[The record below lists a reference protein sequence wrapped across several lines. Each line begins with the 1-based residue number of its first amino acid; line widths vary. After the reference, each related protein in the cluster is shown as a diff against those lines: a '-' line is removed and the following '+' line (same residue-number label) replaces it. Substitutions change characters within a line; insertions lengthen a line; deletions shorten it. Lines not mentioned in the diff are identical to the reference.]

1 MSKKRMI
8 TRLLSVAT
16 AVTVGLSFCACGATP
31 EEPKENR
38 REEAEQKDTEKERKD
53 AEKASISLE
62 GEYKPASFEQRDV
75 NSDTIRWMC
84 SAYAIYSAYNDKSL
98 EVVGGL
104 AGDDREWYREEVK
117 EALAGGWGIYD
128 RKDVEDTLED
138 LLEEGHRKQ
147 YKEAV
152 SELKKAEI
160 LELSSG
166 EAMVEIAGYDSL
178 SEEEVCKYQTAYE
191 AYQKYGENGIDG
203 WDYCRALQ
211 ILGDCYQAEYINL
224 EECLDL
230 SLPIAQELQ
239 KTYENWDGVAESY
252 LYGYSFW
259 KGERTDDYDSQK
271 RWEVYEELKNMESGP
286 YTVPYDTKL
295 ENTWKDGAKAKE
307 KEDKVAVENA
317 PSILDYLDEES
328 QTHFDEVRA
337 MLDSLNIP
345 YVIDTNM
352 VRGLDYYNHTIF
364 EFITNIDKSELTIC
378 AGGRYDS
385 LVEYFGGPE
394 TAGFGFGLGLER
406 LLLVLDKQ
414 GIKLPVE
421 ESLDVYIAVLGSGA
435 NGKALELVQSIR
447 YQGFK
452 AERDYLGRKIKA
464 QFKSADTFKA
474 KTVITLGES
483 EVESGVVKVKNNATR
498 EEVTVSFE
506 ELTTNFATVLKQLEK

>member
-307 KEDKVAVENA
+307 KEDKDDAKAGYVSVKAGELGEVKVRLPEDYVWQEDFDSSTGMVLFEKENPEGGVDLSVSYKLRSKEEFPDMVEMEEESALSKEKTRRESAEGKGVFESSGIQMKKVGDLDVSYIMFYDNLDDTSIHEIDYYAWA
-317 PSILDYLDEES
+317 PIGDSYLLLAEVSHADNKAKELMIDKEGLILDTVFAD
-328 QTHFDEVRA
+328 
-337 MLDSLNIP
+337 
-345 YVIDTNM
+345 
-352 VRGLDYYNHTIF
+352 
-364 EFITNIDKSELTIC
+364 
-378 AGGRYDS
+378 
-385 LVEYFGGPE
+385 
-394 TAGFGFGLGLER
+394 
-406 LLLVLDKQ
+406 
-414 GIKLPVE
+414 IK
-421 ESLDVYIAVLGSGA
+421 Y
-435 NGKALELVQSIR
+435 
-447 YQGFK
+447 
-452 AERDYLGRKIKA
+452 
-464 QFKSADTFKA
+464 
-474 KTVITLGES
+474 
-483 EVESGVVKVKNNATR
+483 
-498 EEVTVSFE
+498 
-506 ELTTNFATVLKQLEK
+506 

>member
-62 GEYKPASFEQRDV
+62 GEYKPASFEQRDI

-128 RKDVEDTLED
+128 WKDVEDTLED

-307 KEDKVAVENA
+307 KEDKDDAKAGYVSVKAGELGEVKVRLPEDYVWQEDFDSSTGMVLFEKENPEGGVDLSVSYKLRSKEEFPDMVEMEEESALSKEKTRRESAEGKGVFESSGIQTKKVGDLDVSYIMFYDNLDDTSIHEIDYYAWA
-317 PSILDYLDEES
+317 PIGDSYLLLAEVSHADNKAKELMIDKEGLILDTVFAD
-328 QTHFDEVRA
+328 
-337 MLDSLNIP
+337 
-345 YVIDTNM
+345 
-352 VRGLDYYNHTIF
+352 
-364 EFITNIDKSELTIC
+364 
-378 AGGRYDS
+378 
-385 LVEYFGGPE
+385 
-394 TAGFGFGLGLER
+394 
-406 LLLVLDKQ
+406 
-414 GIKLPVE
+414 IK
-421 ESLDVYIAVLGSGA
+421 Y
-435 NGKALELVQSIR
+435 
-447 YQGFK
+447 
-452 AERDYLGRKIKA
+452 
-464 QFKSADTFKA
+464 
-474 KTVITLGES
+474 
-483 EVESGVVKVKNNATR
+483 
-498 EEVTVSFE
+498 
-506 ELTTNFATVLKQLEK
+506 

>member
-1 MSKKRMI
+1 MI

-62 GEYKPASFEQRDV
+62 GEYKPASFEQRDI

-307 KEDKVAVENA
+307 KEDKDDAKAGYVSVKAGELGEVKVRLPEDYVWQEDFDSSTGMVLFEKENPEGGVDLSVSYKLRSKEEFPDMVEMEEESALSKEKTRRESAEGKGVFESSGIQTKKVGDLDVSYIMFYDNLDDTSIHEIDYYAWA
-317 PSILDYLDEES
+317 PIGDSYLLLAEVSHADNKAKELMIDKEGLILDTVFAD
-328 QTHFDEVRA
+328 
-337 MLDSLNIP
+337 
-345 YVIDTNM
+345 
-352 VRGLDYYNHTIF
+352 
-364 EFITNIDKSELTIC
+364 
-378 AGGRYDS
+378 
-385 LVEYFGGPE
+385 
-394 TAGFGFGLGLER
+394 
-406 LLLVLDKQ
+406 
-414 GIKLPVE
+414 IK
-421 ESLDVYIAVLGSGA
+421 Y
-435 NGKALELVQSIR
+435 
-447 YQGFK
+447 
-452 AERDYLGRKIKA
+452 
-464 QFKSADTFKA
+464 
-474 KTVITLGES
+474 
-483 EVESGVVKVKNNATR
+483 
-498 EEVTVSFE
+498 
-506 ELTTNFATVLKQLEK
+506 

>member
-307 KEDKVAVENA
+307 KEDKDDAKAGYVSVKAGELGEVKVRLPEDYVWQEDFDSSTGMVLFEKENPEGGVDLSVSYKLRSKEEFPDMVEMEEESALSKEKTRRESAEGKGVFESSGIQTKKVGDLDVSYIMFYDNLDDTSIHEIDYYAWA
-317 PSILDYLDEES
+317 PIGDSYLLLAEVSHADNKAKELMIDKEGLILDTVFVD
-328 QTHFDEVRA
+328 
-337 MLDSLNIP
+337 
-345 YVIDTNM
+345 
-352 VRGLDYYNHTIF
+352 
-364 EFITNIDKSELTIC
+364 
-378 AGGRYDS
+378 
-385 LVEYFGGPE
+385 
-394 TAGFGFGLGLER
+394 
-406 LLLVLDKQ
+406 
-414 GIKLPVE
+414 IK
-421 ESLDVYIAVLGSGA
+421 Y
-435 NGKALELVQSIR
+435 
-447 YQGFK
+447 
-452 AERDYLGRKIKA
+452 
-464 QFKSADTFKA
+464 
-474 KTVITLGES
+474 
-483 EVESGVVKVKNNATR
+483 
-498 EEVTVSFE
+498 
-506 ELTTNFATVLKQLEK
+506 

>member
-147 YKEAV
+147 YKEVV

-307 KEDKVAVENA
+307 KEDKDDAKAGYVSVKAGELGEVKVRLPEDYVWQEDFDSSTGMVLFEKENPEGGVDLSVSYKLRSKEEFPDMVEME
-317 PSILDYLDEES
+317 EES
-328 QTHFDEVRA
+328 ALSREKTRRESAEGKGVFESSGIQTKKVGD
-337 MLDSLNIP
+337 LDVSYIMFYDNLD
-345 YVIDTNM
+345 DTSIHEI
-352 VRGLDYYNHTIF
+352 DYYAWAPI
-364 EFITNIDKSELTIC
+364 
-378 AGGRYDS
+378 GDS
-385 LVEYFGGPE
+385 Y
-394 TAGFGFGLGLER
+394 
-406 LLLVLDKQ
+406 LLLVE
-414 GIKLPVE
+414 V
-421 ESLDVYIAVLGSGA
+421 SH
-435 NGKALELVQSIR
+435 
-447 YQGFK
+447 
-452 AERDYLGRKIKA
+452 
-464 QFKSADTFKA
+464 ADNKA
-474 KTVITLGES
+474 KELMIDKEGVILDTV
-483 EVESGVVKVKNNATR
+483 
-498 EEVTVSFE
+498 
-506 ELTTNFATVLKQLEK
+506 FADIKY

>member
-53 AEKASISLE
+53 AEKAPISLE
-62 GEYKPASFEQRDV
+62 GEYKPASFEQRDI

-307 KEDKVAVENA
+307 KEDKDDAKAGYVSVKAGELGEVKVRLPEDYVWQEDFDSSTGMVLFEKENPEGGVDLSVSYKLRSKEEFPDMVEMEEESALSKEKTRRESAEGKGVFESSGIQTKKVGDLDVSYIMFYDNLDDTSIHEIDYYAWA
-317 PSILDYLDEES
+317 PIGDSYLLLAEVSHADNKAKELMIDKEGLILDTVFVD
-328 QTHFDEVRA
+328 
-337 MLDSLNIP
+337 
-345 YVIDTNM
+345 
-352 VRGLDYYNHTIF
+352 
-364 EFITNIDKSELTIC
+364 
-378 AGGRYDS
+378 
-385 LVEYFGGPE
+385 
-394 TAGFGFGLGLER
+394 
-406 LLLVLDKQ
+406 
-414 GIKLPVE
+414 IK
-421 ESLDVYIAVLGSGA
+421 Y
-435 NGKALELVQSIR
+435 
-447 YQGFK
+447 
-452 AERDYLGRKIKA
+452 
-464 QFKSADTFKA
+464 
-474 KTVITLGES
+474 
-483 EVESGVVKVKNNATR
+483 
-498 EEVTVSFE
+498 
-506 ELTTNFATVLKQLEK
+506 

>member
-128 RKDVEDTLED
+128 RKDVEDTLKD

-307 KEDKVAVENA
+307 KEDKDDAKAGYVSVKAGELGEVKVRLPEDYVWQEDFDSSTGMVLFEKENPEGGVDLSVSYKLRSKEEFPDMVEMEEESALSKEKTRRESAEGKGVFESSGIQTKKVGDLDVSYIMFYDNLDDTSIHEIDYYAWA
-317 PSILDYLDEES
+317 PIGDSYLLLAEVSHADNKAKELMIDKEGLILDTVFAD
-328 QTHFDEVRA
+328 
-337 MLDSLNIP
+337 
-345 YVIDTNM
+345 
-352 VRGLDYYNHTIF
+352 
-364 EFITNIDKSELTIC
+364 
-378 AGGRYDS
+378 
-385 LVEYFGGPE
+385 
-394 TAGFGFGLGLER
+394 
-406 LLLVLDKQ
+406 
-414 GIKLPVE
+414 IK
-421 ESLDVYIAVLGSGA
+421 Y
-435 NGKALELVQSIR
+435 
-447 YQGFK
+447 
-452 AERDYLGRKIKA
+452 
-464 QFKSADTFKA
+464 
-474 KTVITLGES
+474 
-483 EVESGVVKVKNNATR
+483 
-498 EEVTVSFE
+498 
-506 ELTTNFATVLKQLEK
+506 

>member
-104 AGDDREWYREEVK
+104 AGDDREWYREEGK

-307 KEDKVAVENA
+307 KEDKDDAKAGYVSVKAGELGEVKVRLPEDYVWQEDFDSSTGMVLFEKENPEGGGDLSVSYKLRSKEEFPDMVEMEEESALSKEKTRRESAEGKGVFESSGIQTKKVGDLDVSYIMFYDNLDDTSIHEIDYYA
-317 PSILDYLDEES
+317 WVPIGDSYLLLAEVSHADNKAKELMIDKEGLILDTVFAD
-328 QTHFDEVRA
+328 
-337 MLDSLNIP
+337 
-345 YVIDTNM
+345 
-352 VRGLDYYNHTIF
+352 
-364 EFITNIDKSELTIC
+364 
-378 AGGRYDS
+378 
-385 LVEYFGGPE
+385 
-394 TAGFGFGLGLER
+394 
-406 LLLVLDKQ
+406 
-414 GIKLPVE
+414 IK
-421 ESLDVYIAVLGSGA
+421 Y
-435 NGKALELVQSIR
+435 
-447 YQGFK
+447 
-452 AERDYLGRKIKA
+452 
-464 QFKSADTFKA
+464 
-474 KTVITLGES
+474 
-483 EVESGVVKVKNNATR
+483 
-498 EEVTVSFE
+498 
-506 ELTTNFATVLKQLEK
+506 

>member
-307 KEDKVAVENA
+307 DKDDAKAGYVSVKAGELGEVKVRLPEDYVWQEDFDSSTGMVLFEKENPEGGVDLSVSYKLRSKEEFPDMVEMEEESALSKEKTRRESAEGKGVFESSGIQTKKVGDLDVSYIMFYDNLDDTSIHEIDYYAWAPIGDSYLLLAEVSHADNKAKELMIDKEGL
-317 PSILDYLDEES
+317 ILDTVFAD
-328 QTHFDEVRA
+328 
-337 MLDSLNIP
+337 
-345 YVIDTNM
+345 
-352 VRGLDYYNHTIF
+352 
-364 EFITNIDKSELTIC
+364 
-378 AGGRYDS
+378 
-385 LVEYFGGPE
+385 
-394 TAGFGFGLGLER
+394 
-406 LLLVLDKQ
+406 
-414 GIKLPVE
+414 IK
-421 ESLDVYIAVLGSGA
+421 Y
-435 NGKALELVQSIR
+435 
-447 YQGFK
+447 
-452 AERDYLGRKIKA
+452 
-464 QFKSADTFKA
+464 
-474 KTVITLGES
+474 
-483 EVESGVVKVKNNATR
+483 
-498 EEVTVSFE
+498 
-506 ELTTNFATVLKQLEK
+506 

>member
-307 KEDKVAVENA
+307 KEDKDDAKAGYVSVKAGELGEVKVRLPEDYVWQEDFDSSTGMVLFEKENPEGGVDLSVSYKLRSKEEFPDMVEMEEESVLSKEKTRRESAEGKGVFESSGIQTKKVGDLDVSYIMFYDNLDDTSIHEIDYYAWA
-317 PSILDYLDEES
+317 PIGDSYLLLAEVSHADNKAKELMIDKEGLILDTVFAD
-328 QTHFDEVRA
+328 
-337 MLDSLNIP
+337 
-345 YVIDTNM
+345 
-352 VRGLDYYNHTIF
+352 
-364 EFITNIDKSELTIC
+364 
-378 AGGRYDS
+378 
-385 LVEYFGGPE
+385 
-394 TAGFGFGLGLER
+394 
-406 LLLVLDKQ
+406 
-414 GIKLPVE
+414 IK
-421 ESLDVYIAVLGSGA
+421 Y
-435 NGKALELVQSIR
+435 
-447 YQGFK
+447 
-452 AERDYLGRKIKA
+452 
-464 QFKSADTFKA
+464 
-474 KTVITLGES
+474 
-483 EVESGVVKVKNNATR
+483 
-498 EEVTVSFE
+498 
-506 ELTTNFATVLKQLEK
+506 

>member
-239 KTYENWDGVAESY
+239 KTYENWDGVVESY

-307 KEDKVAVENA
+307 KEDKDDAKAGYVSVKAGELGEVKVRLPEDYVWQEDFDSSTGMVLFEKENPEGGVDLSVSYKLRSKEEFPDMVEMEEESALSKEKTRRESAEGKGVFESSGIQTKKVGDLDVSYIMFYDNLDDTSIHEIDYYAWA
-317 PSILDYLDEES
+317 PIGDSYLLLAEVSHADNKAKELMIDKEGLILDTVFAD
-328 QTHFDEVRA
+328 
-337 MLDSLNIP
+337 
-345 YVIDTNM
+345 
-352 VRGLDYYNHTIF
+352 
-364 EFITNIDKSELTIC
+364 
-378 AGGRYDS
+378 
-385 LVEYFGGPE
+385 
-394 TAGFGFGLGLER
+394 
-406 LLLVLDKQ
+406 
-414 GIKLPVE
+414 IK
-421 ESLDVYIAVLGSGA
+421 Y
-435 NGKALELVQSIR
+435 
-447 YQGFK
+447 
-452 AERDYLGRKIKA
+452 
-464 QFKSADTFKA
+464 
-474 KTVITLGES
+474 
-483 EVESGVVKVKNNATR
+483 
-498 EEVTVSFE
+498 
-506 ELTTNFATVLKQLEK
+506 

>member
-62 GEYKPASFEQRDV
+62 GEYKPASFEQRDI

-295 ENTWKDGAKAKE
+295 ENT
-307 KEDKVAVENA
+307 
-317 PSILDYLDEES
+317 
-328 QTHFDEVRA
+328 
-337 MLDSLNIP
+337 
-345 YVIDTNM
+345 
-352 VRGLDYYNHTIF
+352 
-364 EFITNIDKSELTIC
+364 
-378 AGGRYDS
+378 
-385 LVEYFGGPE
+385 
-394 TAGFGFGLGLER
+394 
-406 LLLVLDKQ
+406 
-414 GIKLPVE
+414 
-421 ESLDVYIAVLGSGA
+421 
-435 NGKALELVQSIR
+435 
-447 YQGFK
+447 
-452 AERDYLGRKIKA
+452 
-464 QFKSADTFKA
+464 
-474 KTVITLGES
+474 
-483 EVESGVVKVKNNATR
+483 
-498 EEVTVSFE
+498 
-506 ELTTNFATVLKQLEK
+506 

>member
-53 AEKASISLE
+53 AEKVSISLE
-62 GEYKPASFEQRDV
+62 GEYKPASFEQRDI

-307 KEDKVAVENA
+307 KEDKDDAKAGYVSVKAGELGEVKVRLPEDYVWQEDFDSSTGMVLFEKENPEGGVDLSVSYKLRSKEEFPDMVEMEEESALSKEKTRRESAEGKGVFESSGIQTKKVGDLDVSYIMFYDNLDDTSIHEIDYYAWA
-317 PSILDYLDEES
+317 PIGDSYLLLAEVSHADNKAKELMIDKEGLILDTVFAD
-328 QTHFDEVRA
+328 
-337 MLDSLNIP
+337 
-345 YVIDTNM
+345 
-352 VRGLDYYNHTIF
+352 
-364 EFITNIDKSELTIC
+364 
-378 AGGRYDS
+378 
-385 LVEYFGGPE
+385 
-394 TAGFGFGLGLER
+394 
-406 LLLVLDKQ
+406 
-414 GIKLPVE
+414 IK
-421 ESLDVYIAVLGSGA
+421 Y
-435 NGKALELVQSIR
+435 
-447 YQGFK
+447 
-452 AERDYLGRKIKA
+452 
-464 QFKSADTFKA
+464 
-474 KTVITLGES
+474 
-483 EVESGVVKVKNNATR
+483 
-498 EEVTVSFE
+498 
-506 ELTTNFATVLKQLEK
+506 

>member
-178 SEEEVCKYQTAYE
+178 SEEEVCKYQTTYE

-307 KEDKVAVENA
+307 KEDKDDAKAGYVSVKAGELGEVKVRLPEDYVWQEDFDSSTGMVLFEKENPEGGVDLSVSYKLRSKEEFPDMVEMEEESALSKEKTRRESAEGKGVFESSGIQTKKVGDLDVSYIMFYDNLDDTSIHEIDYYAWA
-317 PSILDYLDEES
+317 PIGDSYLLLAEVSHADNKAKELMIDKEGLILDTVFAD
-328 QTHFDEVRA
+328 
-337 MLDSLNIP
+337 
-345 YVIDTNM
+345 
-352 VRGLDYYNHTIF
+352 
-364 EFITNIDKSELTIC
+364 
-378 AGGRYDS
+378 
-385 LVEYFGGPE
+385 
-394 TAGFGFGLGLER
+394 
-406 LLLVLDKQ
+406 
-414 GIKLPVE
+414 IK
-421 ESLDVYIAVLGSGA
+421 Y
-435 NGKALELVQSIR
+435 
-447 YQGFK
+447 
-452 AERDYLGRKIKA
+452 
-464 QFKSADTFKA
+464 
-474 KTVITLGES
+474 
-483 EVESGVVKVKNNATR
+483 
-498 EEVTVSFE
+498 
-506 ELTTNFATVLKQLEK
+506 

>member
-1 MSKKRMI
+1 MI

-16 AVTVGLSFCACGATP
+16 AVTVGLSFCVCGATP

-62 GEYKPASFEQRDV
+62 GEYKPASFEQRDI

-307 KEDKVAVENA
+307 KEDKDDAKAGYVSVKAGELGEVKVRLPEDYVWQEDFDSSTGMVLFEKENPEGGVDLSVSYKLRSKEEFPDMVEMEEESALSKEKTRRESAEGKGVFESSGIQTKKVGDLDVSYIMFYDNLDDTSIHEIDYYAWA
-317 PSILDYLDEES
+317 PIGDSYLLLAEVSHADNKAKELMIDKEGLILDTVFVD
-328 QTHFDEVRA
+328 
-337 MLDSLNIP
+337 
-345 YVIDTNM
+345 
-352 VRGLDYYNHTIF
+352 
-364 EFITNIDKSELTIC
+364 
-378 AGGRYDS
+378 
-385 LVEYFGGPE
+385 
-394 TAGFGFGLGLER
+394 
-406 LLLVLDKQ
+406 
-414 GIKLPVE
+414 IK
-421 ESLDVYIAVLGSGA
+421 Y
-435 NGKALELVQSIR
+435 
-447 YQGFK
+447 
-452 AERDYLGRKIKA
+452 
-464 QFKSADTFKA
+464 
-474 KTVITLGES
+474 
-483 EVESGVVKVKNNATR
+483 
-498 EEVTVSFE
+498 
-506 ELTTNFATVLKQLEK
+506 

>member
-84 SAYAIYSAYNDKSL
+84 SAYAVYSAYNDKSL

-230 SLPIAQELQ
+230 SLPITQELQ

-307 KEDKVAVENA
+307 KEDKDDAKAGYVSVKAGELGEVKVRLPEDYVWQEDFDSSTGMVLFEKENPEGGVDLSVSYKLRSKEEFPDMVEMEEESALSKEKTRRESAEGKGVFESSGIQTKKVGDLDVSYIMFYDNLDDTSIHEIDYYAWA
-317 PSILDYLDEES
+317 PIGDSYLLLAEVSHADNKAKELMIDKEGLILDTVFAD
-328 QTHFDEVRA
+328 
-337 MLDSLNIP
+337 
-345 YVIDTNM
+345 
-352 VRGLDYYNHTIF
+352 
-364 EFITNIDKSELTIC
+364 
-378 AGGRYDS
+378 
-385 LVEYFGGPE
+385 
-394 TAGFGFGLGLER
+394 
-406 LLLVLDKQ
+406 
-414 GIKLPVE
+414 IK
-421 ESLDVYIAVLGSGA
+421 Y
-435 NGKALELVQSIR
+435 
-447 YQGFK
+447 
-452 AERDYLGRKIKA
+452 
-464 QFKSADTFKA
+464 
-474 KTVITLGES
+474 
-483 EVESGVVKVKNNATR
+483 
-498 EEVTVSFE
+498 
-506 ELTTNFATVLKQLEK
+506 

>member
-307 KEDKVAVENA
+307 KEDKDDAKAGYVSVKAGELGEVKVRLPEDYVWQEDFDSSTGMVLFEKENPEGGVDLSVSYKLRSKEEFPDMVEMEEESALSKEKTRRESAEGKGVFESSGIQTKKVGDLDVSYIMFYDNLDDTSIHEIDYYAWA
-317 PSILDYLDEES
+317 PIGDSYLLLAEVSHADNKAKELMIDKEGLILDTVFAD
-328 QTHFDEVRA
+328 
-337 MLDSLNIP
+337 
-345 YVIDTNM
+345 
-352 VRGLDYYNHTIF
+352 
-364 EFITNIDKSELTIC
+364 
-378 AGGRYDS
+378 
-385 LVEYFGGPE
+385 
-394 TAGFGFGLGLER
+394 
-406 LLLVLDKQ
+406 
-414 GIKLPVE
+414 IK
-421 ESLDVYIAVLGSGA
+421 Y
-435 NGKALELVQSIR
+435 
-447 YQGFK
+447 
-452 AERDYLGRKIKA
+452 
-464 QFKSADTFKA
+464 
-474 KTVITLGES
+474 
-483 EVESGVVKVKNNATR
+483 
-498 EEVTVSFE
+498 
-506 ELTTNFATVLKQLEK
+506 

>member
-178 SEEEVCKYQTAYE
+178 SEKEVCKYQTAYE

-307 KEDKVAVENA
+307 KEDKDDAKAGYVSVKAGELGEVKVRLPEDYVWQEDFDSSTGMVLFEKENPEGGVDLSVSYKLRSKEEFPDMVEMEEESALSKEKTRRESAEGKGVFESSGIQTKKVGDLDVSYIMFYDNLDDTSIHEIDYYAWA
-317 PSILDYLDEES
+317 PIGDSYLLLAEVSHADNKAKELMIDKEGLILDTVFAD
-328 QTHFDEVRA
+328 
-337 MLDSLNIP
+337 
-345 YVIDTNM
+345 
-352 VRGLDYYNHTIF
+352 
-364 EFITNIDKSELTIC
+364 
-378 AGGRYDS
+378 
-385 LVEYFGGPE
+385 
-394 TAGFGFGLGLER
+394 
-406 LLLVLDKQ
+406 
-414 GIKLPVE
+414 IK
-421 ESLDVYIAVLGSGA
+421 Y
-435 NGKALELVQSIR
+435 
-447 YQGFK
+447 
-452 AERDYLGRKIKA
+452 
-464 QFKSADTFKA
+464 
-474 KTVITLGES
+474 
-483 EVESGVVKVKNNATR
+483 
-498 EEVTVSFE
+498 
-506 ELTTNFATVLKQLEK
+506 

>member
-1 MSKKRMI
+1 MI

-166 EAMVEIAGYDSL
+166 EAMVEIAGYESL

-307 KEDKVAVENA
+307 KEDKDDAKAGYVSVKAGELGEVKVRLPEDYVWQEDFDSSTGMVLFEKENPEGGVDLSVSYKLRSKEEFPDMVEMEEESALSKEKTRRESAEGKGVFESSGIQTKKVGDLDVSYIMFYDNLDDTSIHEIDYYAWA
-317 PSILDYLDEES
+317 PIGDSYLLLAEVSHADNKAKELMIDKEGLILDTVFAD
-328 QTHFDEVRA
+328 
-337 MLDSLNIP
+337 
-345 YVIDTNM
+345 
-352 VRGLDYYNHTIF
+352 
-364 EFITNIDKSELTIC
+364 
-378 AGGRYDS
+378 
-385 LVEYFGGPE
+385 
-394 TAGFGFGLGLER
+394 
-406 LLLVLDKQ
+406 
-414 GIKLPVE
+414 IK
-421 ESLDVYIAVLGSGA
+421 Y
-435 NGKALELVQSIR
+435 
-447 YQGFK
+447 
-452 AERDYLGRKIKA
+452 
-464 QFKSADTFKA
+464 
-474 KTVITLGES
+474 
-483 EVESGVVKVKNNATR
+483 
-498 EEVTVSFE
+498 
-506 ELTTNFATVLKQLEK
+506 

>member
-307 KEDKVAVENA
+307 KEDKDDAKAGYVSVKAGELGEVKVRLPEDYVWQEDFDSSTGMVLFEKENPEGGVDLSVSYKLRSKEEFPDMVEMEEESALSKEKTRRESAEGKGVFESCGIQTKKVGDLDVSYIMFYDNLDDTSIHEIDYYAWA
-317 PSILDYLDEES
+317 PIGDSYLLLAEVSHADNKAKELMIDKEGLILDTVFVD
-328 QTHFDEVRA
+328 
-337 MLDSLNIP
+337 
-345 YVIDTNM
+345 
-352 VRGLDYYNHTIF
+352 
-364 EFITNIDKSELTIC
+364 
-378 AGGRYDS
+378 
-385 LVEYFGGPE
+385 
-394 TAGFGFGLGLER
+394 
-406 LLLVLDKQ
+406 
-414 GIKLPVE
+414 IK
-421 ESLDVYIAVLGSGA
+421 Y
-435 NGKALELVQSIR
+435 
-447 YQGFK
+447 
-452 AERDYLGRKIKA
+452 
-464 QFKSADTFKA
+464 
-474 KTVITLGES
+474 
-483 EVESGVVKVKNNATR
+483 
-498 EEVTVSFE
+498 
-506 ELTTNFATVLKQLEK
+506 

>member
-307 KEDKVAVENA
+307 KEDKDDAKAGYVSVKAGELGEVKVRLPEDYVWQEDFDSSTGMVLFEKENPEGGVDLSVSYKLRSKEEFPDMEEMEEESALSKEKTRRESAEGKGVFESSGIQTKKVGDLDVSYIMFYDNLDDTSIHEIDYYAWA
-317 PSILDYLDEES
+317 PIGDSYLLLAEVSHADNKAKELMIDKEGLILDTVFAD
-328 QTHFDEVRA
+328 
-337 MLDSLNIP
+337 
-345 YVIDTNM
+345 
-352 VRGLDYYNHTIF
+352 
-364 EFITNIDKSELTIC
+364 
-378 AGGRYDS
+378 
-385 LVEYFGGPE
+385 
-394 TAGFGFGLGLER
+394 
-406 LLLVLDKQ
+406 
-414 GIKLPVE
+414 IK
-421 ESLDVYIAVLGSGA
+421 Y
-435 NGKALELVQSIR
+435 
-447 YQGFK
+447 
-452 AERDYLGRKIKA
+452 
-464 QFKSADTFKA
+464 
-474 KTVITLGES
+474 
-483 EVESGVVKVKNNATR
+483 
-498 EEVTVSFE
+498 
-506 ELTTNFATVLKQLEK
+506 

>member
-62 GEYKPASFEQRDV
+62 GEYKPASFEQRDI

-307 KEDKVAVENA
+307 KEDKDDAKAGYVSVKAGELGEVKVRLPEDYVWQEDFDSSTGMVLFEKENPEGGVDLSVSYKLRSKEEFPDMVEMEEESALSKEKTRRESAEGKGVFESSGIQTKKVGDLDVSYIMFYDNLDDTSIHEIDYYAWA
-317 PSILDYLDEES
+317 PIGDSYLLLAEVSHADNKAKELMIDKDGLILDTVFVD
-328 QTHFDEVRA
+328 
-337 MLDSLNIP
+337 
-345 YVIDTNM
+345 
-352 VRGLDYYNHTIF
+352 
-364 EFITNIDKSELTIC
+364 
-378 AGGRYDS
+378 
-385 LVEYFGGPE
+385 
-394 TAGFGFGLGLER
+394 
-406 LLLVLDKQ
+406 
-414 GIKLPVE
+414 IK
-421 ESLDVYIAVLGSGA
+421 Y
-435 NGKALELVQSIR
+435 
-447 YQGFK
+447 
-452 AERDYLGRKIKA
+452 
-464 QFKSADTFKA
+464 
-474 KTVITLGES
+474 
-483 EVESGVVKVKNNATR
+483 
-498 EEVTVSFE
+498 
-506 ELTTNFATVLKQLEK
+506 

>member
-230 SLPIAQELQ
+230 SLPIVQELQ

-307 KEDKVAVENA
+307 KEDKDDAKAGYVSVKAGELGEVKVRLPEDYVWQEDFDSSTGMVLFEKENPEGGVDLSVSYKLRSKEEFPDMVEMEEESALSKEKTRRESAEGKGVFESSGIQTKKVGDLDVSYIMFYDNLDDTSIHEIDYYAWA
-317 PSILDYLDEES
+317 PIGDSYLLLAEVSHADNKAKELMIDKEGLILDTVFAD
-328 QTHFDEVRA
+328 
-337 MLDSLNIP
+337 
-345 YVIDTNM
+345 
-352 VRGLDYYNHTIF
+352 
-364 EFITNIDKSELTIC
+364 
-378 AGGRYDS
+378 
-385 LVEYFGGPE
+385 
-394 TAGFGFGLGLER
+394 
-406 LLLVLDKQ
+406 
-414 GIKLPVE
+414 IK
-421 ESLDVYIAVLGSGA
+421 Y
-435 NGKALELVQSIR
+435 
-447 YQGFK
+447 
-452 AERDYLGRKIKA
+452 
-464 QFKSADTFKA
+464 
-474 KTVITLGES
+474 
-483 EVESGVVKVKNNATR
+483 
-498 EEVTVSFE
+498 
-506 ELTTNFATVLKQLEK
+506 

>member
-1 MSKKRMI
+1 MI

-152 SELKKAEI
+152 SELKKAGI

-307 KEDKVAVENA
+307 KEDKDDAKAGYVSVKAGELGEVKVRLPEDYVWQEDFDSSTGMVLFEKENPEGGVDLSVSYKLRSKEEFPDMVEMEEESALSKEKTRRESAEGKGVFESSGIQTKKVGDLDVSYIMFYDNLDDTSIHEIDYYAWA
-317 PSILDYLDEES
+317 PIGDSYLLLAEVSHADNKAKELMIDKEGLILDTVFAD
-328 QTHFDEVRA
+328 
-337 MLDSLNIP
+337 
-345 YVIDTNM
+345 
-352 VRGLDYYNHTIF
+352 
-364 EFITNIDKSELTIC
+364 
-378 AGGRYDS
+378 
-385 LVEYFGGPE
+385 
-394 TAGFGFGLGLER
+394 
-406 LLLVLDKQ
+406 
-414 GIKLPVE
+414 IK
-421 ESLDVYIAVLGSGA
+421 Y
-435 NGKALELVQSIR
+435 
-447 YQGFK
+447 
-452 AERDYLGRKIKA
+452 
-464 QFKSADTFKA
+464 
-474 KTVITLGES
+474 
-483 EVESGVVKVKNNATR
+483 
-498 EEVTVSFE
+498 
-506 ELTTNFATVLKQLEK
+506 

>member
-62 GEYKPASFEQRDV
+62 GEYKPASFEQRDI
-75 NSDTIRWMC
+75 NSDTMRWMC

-104 AGDDREWYREEVK
+104 AGDDREWYRKEVK

-307 KEDKVAVENA
+307 KEDKDDAKAGYVSVKAGELGEVKVRLPEDYVWQEDFDSSTGMVLFEKENPEGGVDLSVSYKLRSKEEFPDMVEMEEESALSKEKTRRESAEGKGVFESSGIQTKKVGDLDVSYIMFYDNLDDTSIHEIDYYAWA
-317 PSILDYLDEES
+317 PIGDSYLLLAEVSHADNKAKELMIDKEGLILDTVFAD
-328 QTHFDEVRA
+328 
-337 MLDSLNIP
+337 
-345 YVIDTNM
+345 
-352 VRGLDYYNHTIF
+352 
-364 EFITNIDKSELTIC
+364 
-378 AGGRYDS
+378 
-385 LVEYFGGPE
+385 
-394 TAGFGFGLGLER
+394 
-406 LLLVLDKQ
+406 
-414 GIKLPVE
+414 IK
-421 ESLDVYIAVLGSGA
+421 Y
-435 NGKALELVQSIR
+435 
-447 YQGFK
+447 
-452 AERDYLGRKIKA
+452 
-464 QFKSADTFKA
+464 
-474 KTVITLGES
+474 
-483 EVESGVVKVKNNATR
+483 
-498 EEVTVSFE
+498 
-506 ELTTNFATVLKQLEK
+506 

>member
-307 KEDKVAVENA
+307 KEDKDDAKAGYVSVKAGELGEVKVRLPEDYVWQEDFDSSTGMVLFEKENPEGGVDLSVSYKLRSKEEFPDMVEMEEESVLSKEKTRRESAEGKGVFESSGIQTKKVADLDVSYIMFYDNLDDTSIHEIDYYAWA
-317 PSILDYLDEES
+317 PIGDSYLLLAEVSHADNKAKELMIDKEGLILDTVFAD
-328 QTHFDEVRA
+328 
-337 MLDSLNIP
+337 
-345 YVIDTNM
+345 
-352 VRGLDYYNHTIF
+352 
-364 EFITNIDKSELTIC
+364 
-378 AGGRYDS
+378 
-385 LVEYFGGPE
+385 
-394 TAGFGFGLGLER
+394 
-406 LLLVLDKQ
+406 
-414 GIKLPVE
+414 IK
-421 ESLDVYIAVLGSGA
+421 Y
-435 NGKALELVQSIR
+435 
-447 YQGFK
+447 
-452 AERDYLGRKIKA
+452 
-464 QFKSADTFKA
+464 
-474 KTVITLGES
+474 
-483 EVESGVVKVKNNATR
+483 
-498 EEVTVSFE
+498 
-506 ELTTNFATVLKQLEK
+506 

>member
-62 GEYKPASFEQRDV
+62 GEYKPASFEQRDI

-307 KEDKVAVENA
+307 KEDKDDAKAGYVSVKAGELGEVKVRLPEDYVWQEDFDSSTGMVLFEKENPEGGVDLSVSYKLRSKEEFPEMVEMEEESALSKEKTRRESAEGKGVFESSGIQTKKVGDLDVSYIMFYDNLDDTSIHEIDYYAWA
-317 PSILDYLDEES
+317 PIGDSYLLLAEVSHADNKAKELMIDKEGLILDTVFVD
-328 QTHFDEVRA
+328 
-337 MLDSLNIP
+337 
-345 YVIDTNM
+345 
-352 VRGLDYYNHTIF
+352 
-364 EFITNIDKSELTIC
+364 
-378 AGGRYDS
+378 
-385 LVEYFGGPE
+385 
-394 TAGFGFGLGLER
+394 
-406 LLLVLDKQ
+406 
-414 GIKLPVE
+414 IK
-421 ESLDVYIAVLGSGA
+421 Y
-435 NGKALELVQSIR
+435 
-447 YQGFK
+447 
-452 AERDYLGRKIKA
+452 
-464 QFKSADTFKA
+464 
-474 KTVITLGES
+474 
-483 EVESGVVKVKNNATR
+483 
-498 EEVTVSFE
+498 
-506 ELTTNFATVLKQLEK
+506 

>member
-307 KEDKVAVENA
+307 KEDKDDAKAGYVSVKAGELGEVKVRLPEDYVWQEDFDSSTGMVLFEKENPEGGVDLSVSYKLRSKEEFPDMVEMEEESALSKEKTRRESAEGKGVFESCGIQTKKVGDLDVSYIMFYDNLDDTSIHEIDYYAWA
-317 PSILDYLDEES
+317 PIGDSYLLLAEVSHADNKAKELMIDKEGLILDTVFAD
-328 QTHFDEVRA
+328 
-337 MLDSLNIP
+337 
-345 YVIDTNM
+345 
-352 VRGLDYYNHTIF
+352 
-364 EFITNIDKSELTIC
+364 
-378 AGGRYDS
+378 
-385 LVEYFGGPE
+385 
-394 TAGFGFGLGLER
+394 
-406 LLLVLDKQ
+406 
-414 GIKLPVE
+414 IK
-421 ESLDVYIAVLGSGA
+421 Y
-435 NGKALELVQSIR
+435 
-447 YQGFK
+447 
-452 AERDYLGRKIKA
+452 
-464 QFKSADTFKA
+464 
-474 KTVITLGES
+474 
-483 EVESGVVKVKNNATR
+483 
-498 EEVTVSFE
+498 
-506 ELTTNFATVLKQLEK
+506 

>member
-117 EALAGGWGIYD
+117 EALARGWGIYD

-307 KEDKVAVENA
+307 KEDKDDAKAGYVSVKAGELGEVKVRLPEDYVWQEDFDSSTGMVLFEKENPEGGVDLSVSYKLRSKEEFPDMVEMEEESALSKEKTRRESAEGKGVFESSGIQTKKVGDLDVSYIMFYDNLDDTSIHEIDYYAWA
-317 PSILDYLDEES
+317 PIGDSYLLLAEVSHADNKAKELMIDKEGLILDTVFAD
-328 QTHFDEVRA
+328 
-337 MLDSLNIP
+337 
-345 YVIDTNM
+345 
-352 VRGLDYYNHTIF
+352 
-364 EFITNIDKSELTIC
+364 
-378 AGGRYDS
+378 
-385 LVEYFGGPE
+385 
-394 TAGFGFGLGLER
+394 
-406 LLLVLDKQ
+406 
-414 GIKLPVE
+414 IK
-421 ESLDVYIAVLGSGA
+421 Y
-435 NGKALELVQSIR
+435 
-447 YQGFK
+447 
-452 AERDYLGRKIKA
+452 
-464 QFKSADTFKA
+464 
-474 KTVITLGES
+474 
-483 EVESGVVKVKNNATR
+483 
-498 EEVTVSFE
+498 
-506 ELTTNFATVLKQLEK
+506 

>member
-166 EAMVEIAGYDSL
+166 EAMEEIAGYDSL

-307 KEDKVAVENA
+307 KEDKDDAKAGYVSVKAGELGEVKVRLPEDYVWQEDFDSSTGMVLFEKENPEGGVDLSVSYKLRSKEEFPDMVEMEEESALSKEKTRRESAEGKGVFESSGIQTKKVGDLDVSYIMFYDNLDDTSIHEIDYYAWA
-317 PSILDYLDEES
+317 PIGDSYLLLAEVSHADNKAKELMIDKEGLILDTVFAD
-328 QTHFDEVRA
+328 
-337 MLDSLNIP
+337 
-345 YVIDTNM
+345 
-352 VRGLDYYNHTIF
+352 
-364 EFITNIDKSELTIC
+364 
-378 AGGRYDS
+378 
-385 LVEYFGGPE
+385 
-394 TAGFGFGLGLER
+394 
-406 LLLVLDKQ
+406 
-414 GIKLPVE
+414 IK
-421 ESLDVYIAVLGSGA
+421 Y
-435 NGKALELVQSIR
+435 
-447 YQGFK
+447 
-452 AERDYLGRKIKA
+452 
-464 QFKSADTFKA
+464 
-474 KTVITLGES
+474 
-483 EVESGVVKVKNNATR
+483 
-498 EEVTVSFE
+498 
-506 ELTTNFATVLKQLEK
+506 

>member
-211 ILGDCYQAEYINL
+211 ISGDCYQAEYINL

-307 KEDKVAVENA
+307 KEDKDDAKAGYVSVKAGELGEVKVRLPEDYVWQEDFDSSTGMVLFEKENPEGGVDLSVSYKLRSKEEFPDMVEMEEESALSKEKTRRESAEGKGVFESSGIQTKKVGDLDVSYIMFYDNLDDTSIHEIDYYAWA
-317 PSILDYLDEES
+317 PIGDSYLLLAEVSHADNKAKELMIDKEGLILDTVFAD
-328 QTHFDEVRA
+328 
-337 MLDSLNIP
+337 
-345 YVIDTNM
+345 
-352 VRGLDYYNHTIF
+352 
-364 EFITNIDKSELTIC
+364 
-378 AGGRYDS
+378 
-385 LVEYFGGPE
+385 
-394 TAGFGFGLGLER
+394 
-406 LLLVLDKQ
+406 
-414 GIKLPVE
+414 IK
-421 ESLDVYIAVLGSGA
+421 Y
-435 NGKALELVQSIR
+435 
-447 YQGFK
+447 
-452 AERDYLGRKIKA
+452 
-464 QFKSADTFKA
+464 
-474 KTVITLGES
+474 
-483 EVESGVVKVKNNATR
+483 
-498 EEVTVSFE
+498 
-506 ELTTNFATVLKQLEK
+506 

>member
-62 GEYKPASFEQRDV
+62 GEYKPASFEQRDI

-152 SELKKAEI
+152 SELKKAGI

-307 KEDKVAVENA
+307 KEDKDDAKAGYVSVKAGELGEVKVRLPEDYVWQEDFDSSTGMVLFEKENPEGGVDLSVSYKLRSKEEFPDMVEMEEESALSKEKTRRESAEGKGVFESSGIQTKKVGDLDVSYIMFYDNLDDTSIHEIDYYAWA
-317 PSILDYLDEES
+317 PIGDSYLLLAEVSHADNKAKELMIDKEGLILDTVFAD
-328 QTHFDEVRA
+328 
-337 MLDSLNIP
+337 
-345 YVIDTNM
+345 
-352 VRGLDYYNHTIF
+352 
-364 EFITNIDKSELTIC
+364 
-378 AGGRYDS
+378 
-385 LVEYFGGPE
+385 
-394 TAGFGFGLGLER
+394 
-406 LLLVLDKQ
+406 
-414 GIKLPVE
+414 IK
-421 ESLDVYIAVLGSGA
+421 Y
-435 NGKALELVQSIR
+435 
-447 YQGFK
+447 
-452 AERDYLGRKIKA
+452 
-464 QFKSADTFKA
+464 
-474 KTVITLGES
+474 
-483 EVESGVVKVKNNATR
+483 
-498 EEVTVSFE
+498 
-506 ELTTNFATVLKQLEK
+506 

>member
-166 EAMVEIAGYDSL
+166 EAMEEIAGYDSL

-230 SLPIAQELQ
+230 SLQIAQELQ

-307 KEDKVAVENA
+307 KEDKDDAKAGYVSVKAGELGEVKVRLPEDYVWQEDFDSSTGMVLFEKENPEGGVDLSVSYKLRSKEEFPDMVEMEEESALSKEKTRRESAEGKGVFESSGIQTKKVGDLDVSYIMFYDNLDDTSIHEIDYYAWA
-317 PSILDYLDEES
+317 PIGDSYLLLAEVSHADNKAKELMIDKEGLILDTVFAD
-328 QTHFDEVRA
+328 
-337 MLDSLNIP
+337 
-345 YVIDTNM
+345 
-352 VRGLDYYNHTIF
+352 
-364 EFITNIDKSELTIC
+364 
-378 AGGRYDS
+378 
-385 LVEYFGGPE
+385 
-394 TAGFGFGLGLER
+394 
-406 LLLVLDKQ
+406 
-414 GIKLPVE
+414 IK
-421 ESLDVYIAVLGSGA
+421 Y
-435 NGKALELVQSIR
+435 
-447 YQGFK
+447 
-452 AERDYLGRKIKA
+452 
-464 QFKSADTFKA
+464 
-474 KTVITLGES
+474 
-483 EVESGVVKVKNNATR
+483 
-498 EEVTVSFE
+498 
-506 ELTTNFATVLKQLEK
+506 

>member
-53 AEKASISLE
+53 AEKVSISLE

-152 SELKKAEI
+152 SELKKAGI

-307 KEDKVAVENA
+307 KEDKDDAKAGYVSVKAGELGEVKVRLPEDYVWQEDFDSSTGMVLFEKENPEGGVDLSVSYKLRSKEEFPDMVEMEEESALSKEKTRRESAEGKGVFESSGIQTKKVGDLDVSYIMFYDNLDDTSIHEIDYYAWA
-317 PSILDYLDEES
+317 PIGDSYLLLAEVSHADNKAKELMIDKEGLILDTVFAD
-328 QTHFDEVRA
+328 
-337 MLDSLNIP
+337 
-345 YVIDTNM
+345 
-352 VRGLDYYNHTIF
+352 
-364 EFITNIDKSELTIC
+364 
-378 AGGRYDS
+378 
-385 LVEYFGGPE
+385 
-394 TAGFGFGLGLER
+394 
-406 LLLVLDKQ
+406 
-414 GIKLPVE
+414 IK
-421 ESLDVYIAVLGSGA
+421 Y
-435 NGKALELVQSIR
+435 
-447 YQGFK
+447 
-452 AERDYLGRKIKA
+452 
-464 QFKSADTFKA
+464 
-474 KTVITLGES
+474 
-483 EVESGVVKVKNNATR
+483 
-498 EEVTVSFE
+498 
-506 ELTTNFATVLKQLEK
+506 

>member
-62 GEYKPASFEQRDV
+62 GEYKPASFEQRDI

-239 KTYENWDGVAESY
+239 KTYETWDGVAESY

-307 KEDKVAVENA
+307 KEDKDDAKAGYVSVKAGELGEVKVRLPEDYVWQEDFDSSTGMVLFEKENPEGGVDLSVSYKLRSKEEFPDMVEMEEESALSKEKTRRESAEGKGVFESSGIQTKKVGDLDVSYIMFYDNLDDTSIHEIDYYAWA
-317 PSILDYLDEES
+317 PIGDSYLLLAEVSHADNKAKELMIDKEGLILDTVFAD
-328 QTHFDEVRA
+328 
-337 MLDSLNIP
+337 
-345 YVIDTNM
+345 
-352 VRGLDYYNHTIF
+352 
-364 EFITNIDKSELTIC
+364 
-378 AGGRYDS
+378 
-385 LVEYFGGPE
+385 
-394 TAGFGFGLGLER
+394 
-406 LLLVLDKQ
+406 
-414 GIKLPVE
+414 IK
-421 ESLDVYIAVLGSGA
+421 Y
-435 NGKALELVQSIR
+435 
-447 YQGFK
+447 
-452 AERDYLGRKIKA
+452 
-464 QFKSADTFKA
+464 
-474 KTVITLGES
+474 
-483 EVESGVVKVKNNATR
+483 
-498 EEVTVSFE
+498 
-506 ELTTNFATVLKQLEK
+506 